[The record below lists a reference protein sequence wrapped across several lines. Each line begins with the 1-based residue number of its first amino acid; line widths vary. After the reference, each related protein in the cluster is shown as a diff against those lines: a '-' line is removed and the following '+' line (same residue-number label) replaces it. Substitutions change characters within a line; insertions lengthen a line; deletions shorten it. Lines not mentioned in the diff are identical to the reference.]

1 MFDPIELEI
10 FKSIF
15 ISICQEMG
23 VTLQRTSFSP
33 NIKER
38 RDYSC
43 AIFDPRGEAVS
54 LGDHMPVHLGSMPSS
69 VQSAIKSIEL
79 CRGDCIILN
88 DPFHGGTHLPDIT
101 IINPIYLPDEDKPS
115 YIVANR
121 AHHADVGGIS
131 PGSMPISTEIFQEGV
146 IIPPAK
152 LMNKGVLNKDLMHF
166 ILSNVRT
173 PEEREGDIW
182 AQIAANKI
190 GERRLL
196 EITEK
201 YGRRKVLKY
210 MKELQ
215 NYTERITRK
224 TIQEIPDGTY
234 SFCDFMD
241 DDGAD
246 SDLIKIAVKIK
257 IEADSAVIDY
267 SGSSPQVKGCINAV
281 YAITLSAVAYVF
293 RCIIPLDIPFNSGVF
308 RPFKLIAPAKSIV
321 NAGFPAAV
329 AGGNVE
335 TSQRIVDVL
344 LGALAQALAEKIPA
358 ASSGTMNNVTIGG
371 IDPRTNKPFAY
382 YETISGGM
390 GARSGLDGISGVHT
404 HMTNSLNTPIE
415 AIEHFAPLRIKQYAL
430 RQHSGGEGEY
440 RGGDG
445 VIREYEL
452 LTNCEF
458 TILSDRRRFPPY
470 GLAGGLP
477 GKAGRNTIITPQGEK
492 ILSSKANIAAKKGWI
507 IQIQTPGG
515 GGFGPPLDKKSNL

>member
-43 AIFDPRGEAVS
+43 AIFDSQGEAVA

-79 CRGDCIILN
+79 FPGDCIILN

-101 IINPIYLPDEDKPS
+101 IINPIFLSGKDKPS

-152 LMNKGVLNKDLMHF
+152 LMNKGALNKDLMHF

-173 PEEREGDIW
+173 PDEREGDIW

-196 EITEK
+196 EITKK
-201 YGRRKVLKY
+201 YGRRKVFKY

-215 NYTERITRK
+215 NYTERITRN

-234 SFCDFMD
+234 SFSDFMD
-241 DDGAD
+241 DDGID
-246 SDLIKIAVKIK
+246 TSHVKIAVQIK
-257 IEADSAVIDY
+257 IEGDSAAINF
-267 SGSSPQVKGCINAV
+267 SGSSSQVRGCINAV

-293 RCIIPLDIPFNSGVF
+293 RCIIPCLS
-308 RPFKLIAPAKSIV
+308 ATKSIQLT
-321 NAGFPAAV
+321 N
-329 AGGNVE
+329 E
-335 TSQRIVDVL
+335 CCIITEL
-344 LGALAQALAEKIPA
+344 LAFCLEPLVFYVPK
-358 ASSGTMNNVTIGG
+358 
-371 IDPRTNKPFAY
+371 RTKV
-382 YETISGGM
+382 
-390 GARSGLDGISGVHT
+390 GARSH
-404 HMTNSLNTPIE
+404 
-415 AIEHFAPLRIKQYAL
+415 R
-430 RQHSGGEGEY
+430 
-440 RGGDG
+440 
-445 VIREYEL
+445 
-452 LTNCEF
+452 NCRCEMV
-458 TILSDRRRFPPY
+458 
-470 GLAGGLP
+470 G
-477 GKAGRNTIITPQGEK
+477 
-492 ILSSKANIAAKKGWI
+492 
-507 IQIQTPGG
+507 
-515 GGFGPPLDKKSNL
+515 